1 MRLATRE
8 VHVRTT
14 WTLTGAHQGSVACLA
29 APVLPLRAHY
39 AGAWRTAAACAQ
51 AAAAAWEHR
60 AATKPKSP
68 LGARAGIPW
77 DERLWPG
84 AWAAATRVWASPWRP
99 QAAAGLAAARV
110 PRRDLRMAVLV
121 QQLVPARYAFVA
133 HTAHPTTG
141 ARPAACSRPAPPH
154 SRMRPTGA
162 SGGTAPGAGG
172 RPQCLGVRQSAGAA
186 RPGGRL
192 EGTPPLCRPRCT
204 P

>member
-1 MRLATRE
+1 MRIGHAPRPRHLHA
-8 VHVRTT
+8 RTA
-14 WTLTGAHQGSVACLA
+14 LTQRGVLGGPGAA
-29 APVLPLRAHY
+29 LRVCC
-39 AGAWRTAAACAQ
+39 AGISCTAAACASS
-51 AAAAAWEHR
+51 R
-60 AATKPKSP
+60 VCP
-68 LGARAGIPW
+68 GAPRGSRPQNDPPGACAGIPW

-154 SRMRPTGA
+154 RRMRPTGA